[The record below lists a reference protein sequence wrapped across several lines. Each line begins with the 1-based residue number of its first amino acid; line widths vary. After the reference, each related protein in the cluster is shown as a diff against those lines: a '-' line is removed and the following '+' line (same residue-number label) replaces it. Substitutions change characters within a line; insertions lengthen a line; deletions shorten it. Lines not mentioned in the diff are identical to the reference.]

1 MKTESFFFINE
12 SGFRL
17 AGRLF
22 VPDSPNESCVI
33 FCHGL
38 FSTKDGYK
46 ITRLTEGI
54 VRAGFALFTFDFS
67 CAGDSDGNIE
77 DLSIFQEIRDL
88 ESAVS
93 FCRNRGFEEIH
104 LFGSS
109 MGALVC
115 LLYAQ
120 HHADGIASI
129 SLIAPPLDLRGLY
142 KKAAGISNLATLPDD
157 GKTQLD
163 GVVLRNSFFK
173 EALAI
178 FPEEAAR
185 SITMPVLIIHGEKD
199 EVVDVE
205 NAFRLMRLLAVNRKL
220 VVIGDGDHNLTR
232 PKDIEIIACEI
243 VHNFH
248 TTSRRT

>member
-1 MKTESFFFINE
+1 MKTESFFFTNE
-12 SGFRL
+12 SGKRL

-22 VPDSPNESCVI
+22 VPASPNKSCVI

-46 ITRLTEGI
+46 ITRLTDGI
-54 VRAGFALFTFDFS
+54 VRAGFTLFTFDFS

-77 DLSIFQEIRDL
+77 DLSILQEIRDL

-93 FCRNRGFEEIH
+93 VCRKRGFEKIH

-120 HHADGIASI
+120 RHPVGIASI
-129 SLIAPPLDLRGLY
+129 SLIAPPLDLRGLFE
-142 KKAAGISNLATLPDD
+142 KAAGISNLETPADD
-157 GKTQLD
+157 GKMELD
-163 GVVLRNSFFK
+163 GVVLKNSFFK

-178 FPEEAAR
+178 FPEEAAQA
-185 SITMPVLIIHGEKD
+185 ITVPVLVIHGEKD
-199 EVVDVE
+199 TVVHVE
-205 NAFRLMRLLAVNRKL
+205 NAYMLMRLLKGNRKL
-220 VVIGDGDHNLTR
+220 MVVGDGDHNLTR
-232 PKDIEIIACEI
+232 TEDIQMIEREL
-243 VHNFH
+243 VHH
-248 TTSRRT
+248 LIQAIG